1 MASEDSTIKNRSA
14 SNDKVLTRDIVDAYG
29 FGNVVIFELG
39 VVPLIFLILFII
51 SSLAAISLGLYSL
64 SEWSK
69 GSNYENSEIKK
80 NNYDVWSYIVSG
92 LALILAAIFF
102 IMLLV
107 FYFQRKKRFDQK
119 LLRDKSDQM
128 RAAILTRSYRNDL
141 NETLPEHS
149 SRVLNLLKTGAKLT
163 ADNILINST
172 GGAKSYGDEARAGSV
187 PSPGLAKEA
196 ASSPT
201 SVESIGSVLSPGLA
215 KEAAQIRDNPSED
228 KAGATGIV
236 GGGNNLGSPVSLSR
250 SYKRRES
257 PSSLK
262 KKKASPT
269 KKKKASPSSLKKKKK
284 STSSRRK

>member
-14 SNDKVLTRDIVDAYG
+14 SNDKVLTKDIVDAYG

-172 GGAKSYGDEARAGSV
+172 GGAKSYGDEARA
-187 PSPGLAKEA
+187 

-201 SVESIGSVLSPGLA
+201 SVESTGSVPSSDLPERAGSSQESVGSQGSVPSPGLA
-215 KEAAQIRDNPSED
+215 KEAAQIRDNPTLVR
-228 KAGATGIV
+228 AGATGIE
-236 GGGNNLGSPVSLSR
+236 GGSNKLGSPVSLSR
-250 SYKRRES
+250 SYKRHKS

-262 KKKASPT
+262 KKKKPSP
-269 KKKKASPSSLKKKKK
+269 KKKK